1 MLASLLASLA
11 SGETV
16 VALRRAR
23 RAAIIYLFVGLFV
36 MCGVGFLLGAL
47 YIWLAA
53 RYGSFETA
61 LGFGVAFIVLALII
75 LLVDRLTAHSRAV
88 KAAERRKSDFTAVG
102 VAAALAILP
111 NLVRSRA
118 GAGVLIAPLLAA
130 AGYMIY
136 RENRRPRPR
145 RDQPPF

>member
-23 RAAIIYLFVGLFV
+23 RAAVVYLFAGVFLL
-36 MCGVGFLLGAL
+36 CGIGFLLGAL

-61 LGFGVAFIVLALII
+61 LMFGVGFIVLALIV
-75 LLVDRLTAHSRAV
+75 LLIDRLTARSRRV
-88 KAAERRKSDFTAVG
+88 RAAERRKSDFTAVG
-102 VAAALAILP
+102 IAAALAILP
-111 NLVRSRA
+111 NLVRTRA
-118 GAGVLIAPLLAA
+118 GAGVLVAPLLAA

-136 RENRRPRPR
+136 RENRRPRRP
-145 RDQPPF
+145 DGPPQ